1 MGKYVQAIVFIVLL
15 LAARTSY
22 ADPISVGDII
32 HLTGSSGTLGGG
44 AFWIDNAANGP
55 GVDFFTFCVQ
65 MTQHVDYTNPFR
77 VGSITTYTDDAAGPD
92 YIATETA
99 WIFSSFRSGA
109 LSSYSSD
116 EIQASIWILEDE
128 WTTNIGRSAALISLA
143 HDNVSAGW
151 VNNGVGVLNLFYTD
165 GRQAQDQ
172 LTLNA
177 PTQGLTEPTPE
188 PGTLAVMGIGA
199 VAFIRKRRRSLA
211 ARA

>member
-1 MGKYVQAIVFIVLL
+1 MGKYFQAIVFIALL
-15 LAARTSY
+15 LVGRTSY
-22 ADPISVGDII
+22 ADPISVGDIV

-177 PTQGLTEPTPE
+177 PTQGLVEQTPE
-188 PGTLAVMGIGA
+188 PGTLALMGIGA
-199 VAFIRKRRRSLA
+199 AALIRKRRRSLA
-211 ARA
+211 

>member
-1 MGKYVQAIVFIVLL
+1 MRKYFQAIVFIALL
-15 LAARTSY
+15 LAGRTSY
-22 ADPISVGDII
+22 ADPISVGDIV

-65 MTQHVDYTNPFR
+65 LSQHVDYTNPFR
-77 VGSITTYTDDAAGPD
+77 VGSITTYADDAAGHD
-92 YIATETA
+92 YIAPETA
-99 WIFSSFRSGA
+99 WIFSNFRSGA

-128 WTTNIGRSAALISLA
+128 WTTNVGQSATLISLA
-143 HDNVSAGW
+143 RGGVSNGW
-151 VNNGVGVLNLFYTD
+151 VNDGVGVLNLFYTD

-177 PTQGLTEPTPE
+177 PTQGLPTPE
-188 PGTLAVMGIGA
+188 PGTLSLLGVGA
-199 VAFIRKRRRSLA
+199 LALARKRRRSLV
-211 ARA
+211 ARG

>member
-1 MGKYVQAIVFIVLL
+1 MRRYFQVIVFIVLL
-15 LAARTSY
+15 LAGRTSY

-32 HLTGSSGTLGGG
+32 HLTGTSGTMGGG

-55 GVDFFTFCVQ
+55 GVDFYTFCVQ
-65 MTQHVDYTNPFR
+65 MTQYIDYTNPFR

-92 YIATETA
+92 YIAPETA
-99 WIFSSFRSGA
+99 WIFSNFRSGS
-109 LSSYSSD
+109 LSGYSSD

-128 WTTNIGRSAALISLA
+128 WTTNIGNSATLISLA

-172 LTLNA
+172 LTFNA
-177 PTQGLTEPTPE
+177 PTQGLNPEPTPE
-188 PGTLAVMGIGA
+188 PGTLSLLGIGA
-199 VAFIRKRRRSLA
+199 LALYRKRRQRS
-211 ARA
+211 R

>member
-1 MGKYVQAIVFIVLL
+1 MRKYFQAIVFIALL
-15 LAARTSY
+15 LAGRTSY

-65 MTQHVDYTNPFR
+65 LSQHVDYTNPFR
-77 VGSITTYTDDAAGPD
+77 VGSITTYADDAAGHD
-92 YIATETA
+92 YIAPETA
-99 WIFSSFRSGA
+99 WIFSNFRSGA

-128 WTTNIGRSAALISLA
+128 WTTNVGQSATLISLA
-143 HDNVSAGW
+143 HSGVSNGW
-151 VNNGVGVLNLFYTD
+151 VNDGVGVLNLFYTD

-177 PTQGLTEPTPE
+177 PTQGLPTPE
-188 PGTLAVMGIGA
+188 PGTLSLLGVGA
-199 VAFIRKRRRSLA
+199 LALARKRRQSLIA
-211 ARA
+211 TRG

>member
-1 MGKYVQAIVFIVLL
+1 MRKYFQAIVFIALL
-15 LAARTSY
+15 LVGRTSY

-65 MTQHVDYTNPFR
+65 MSQHVDYTNPFR
-77 VGSITTYTDDAAGPD
+77 VGSITNYTDDAAGPD
-92 YIATETA
+92 YIAPETA
-99 WIFSSFRSGA
+99 WIFSNFRSGA

-128 WTTNIGRSAALISLA
+128 WTTNIGQSATLISLA
-143 HDNVSAGW
+143 HDGVSAGW
-151 VNNGVGVLNLFYTD
+151 VNDGVGVLNLFYTD

-177 PTQGLTEPTPE
+177 PTQGLTPTPE
-188 PGTLAVMGIGA
+188 PGTLSLLGIGA
-199 VAFIRKRRRSLA
+199 LALARKRRQSLV
-211 ARA
+211 ARG

>member
-1 MGKYVQAIVFIVLL
+1 MGKYVQAIVFIALL
-15 LAARTSY
+15 LAGRTSY
-22 ADPISVGDII
+22 ADPISVGDIV

-188 PGTLAVMGIGA
+188 PGTLALMVIGA
-199 VAFIRKRRRSLA
+199 AALIRKRRRSLA